1 MEVNID
7 RIKSRFNNKIRKEEI
22 IQIYN
27 QFKFINDIVKFKVGL
42 EETIVNHFK
51 YKLNIQTIQ
60 SEIIDRQNE
69 MRKYENDIRLLSR
82 SEFDELRQKGNLNEV
97 LNQINDDDLQTLQY
111 YGCVLSE
118 EVSDIRLKR
127 FRKKRDETNRNY
139 NQLNVDGNISM
150 GSNSE
155 IWR

>member
-1 MEVNID
+1 ME
-7 RIKSRFNNKIRKEEI
+7 
-22 IQIYN
+22 
-27 QFKFINDIVKFKVGL
+27 
-42 EETIVNHFK
+42 
-51 YKLNIQTIQ
+51 
-60 SEIIDRQNE
+60 RQNE

-82 SEFDELRQKGNLNEV
+82 NEFDELRQKGNLNEV